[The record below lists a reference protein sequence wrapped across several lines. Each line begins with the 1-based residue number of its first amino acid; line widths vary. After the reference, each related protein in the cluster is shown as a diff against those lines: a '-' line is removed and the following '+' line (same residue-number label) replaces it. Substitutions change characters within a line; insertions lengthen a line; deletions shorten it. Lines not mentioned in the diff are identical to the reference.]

1 MSWNLVKNIWF
12 WCRENRWKM
21 SRWVIEINT
30 DWSSTA
36 EKRLSLSRLINLVL
50 CPNIQSKWSVLSPYT
65 ELNVVRTSRQIIR
78 FCCHKHGWKTSWRL
92 IRDVR
97 FCCLGL
103 LNALCDP
110 VCVFVLQFILTRPY
124 EEEVEIPYLQRG
136 VEYCVTVT
144 VKTLFNDNSG
154 PSDAHCAFTS
164 PPPSHSRTSRL
175 TVIDDLCCSVVQKQ
189 ESAAVPLCCWQ
200 KEELLLNVN
209 GSSQRFVQLEDP
221 QLDLWSD
228 ICCRPPVS
236 VSVVYGLLGAFCALL
251 LLLLLIGSFVCS
263 GQLSVRGLQRRLPT
277 TLVTDP
283 TVCCGS
289 NNHSFIFRLNTLCA
303 PVTPTSTC

>member
-12 WCRENRWKM
+12 WCRENCWKM

-36 EKRLSLSRLINLVL
+36 EKHLPVSSNKSGFVSQHPVKIICSIGVHGAG
-50 CPNIQSKWSVLSPYT
+50 CCSDISK
-65 ELNVVRTSRQIIR
+65 IR